1 MFGNKPLENLH
12 VETLVNHVDPNKPH
26 DGTARALPSD
36 PFLNTDQDSIE
47 PTTNSFNSHFNHIA
61 PLYEIIFFV

>member
-36 PFLNTDQDSIE
+36 PFINIDQDSIE
-47 PTTNSFNSHFNHIA
+47 PTTTS
-61 PLYEIIFFV
+61 

>member
-47 PTTNSFNSHFNHIA
+47 PTTTSNFFSHKR
-61 PLYEIIFFV
+61 L